1 VWLIPLITTY
11 DATCPFTD
19 WFSAAFKERPGVGSI
34 GKAKNTTKPAA
45 SGGDA
50 RGDLFAQIK
59 AKSAAAEARANEV
72 FADPLVKRQKAAAE
86 AAAEAKGGD
95 SATVRRAS
103 DIRRGSSANRRESN
117 GTSLSV
123 SSFLGMSTGALADG
137 SHSGIHTALATQLF
151 ASFLVEESRMREATR
166 RLMPQRATLLDAM
179 EVEVRTRA
187 HALDAPV
194 AASA

>member
-1 VWLIPLITTY
+1 MWLIPLITTY
-11 DATCPFTD
+11 DATCPFPD

-34 GKAKNTTKPAA
+34 KKKVSSVPASAGGGK
-45 SGGDA
+45 
-50 RGDLFAQIK
+50 GDLFAQIE
-59 AKSAAAEARANEV
+59 AKKAAAEARAKQVYE
-72 FADPLVKRQKAAAE
+72 DPLVARQK